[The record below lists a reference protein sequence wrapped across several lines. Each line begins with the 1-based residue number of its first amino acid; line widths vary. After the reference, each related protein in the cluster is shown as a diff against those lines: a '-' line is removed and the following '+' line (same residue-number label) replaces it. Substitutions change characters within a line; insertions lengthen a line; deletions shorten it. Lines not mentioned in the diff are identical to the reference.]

1 MMNLTS
7 EIRGQDFPYVIAVL
21 LMNPTGGPRV
31 FDLLVAH
38 WDECLKA
45 SPSDLHGRM
54 LSGIARM
61 IPAPA
66 LAKTIDRQITENPV
80 AGGQL
85 TALQAIERMWVGV
98 DFAERERG
106 ALSDT
111 LRSVLN

>member
-1 MMNLTS
+1 
-7 EIRGQDFPYVIAVL
+7 
-21 LMNPTGGPRV
+21 
-31 FDLLVAH
+31 
-38 WDECLKA
+38 
-45 SPSDLHGRM
+45 M